1 MEKAQW
7 RDRLNAD
14 SLPWLLEPDN
24 PSVRYFALTSLLE
37 LAEDAPEVQEAK
49 AAILEFELVRKI
61 FAGQHPD
68 GYWEEEDKPQWPTK
82 TLEALSL
89 LMNLGVERD
98 ERIERGCER
107 ILRHN
112 QYGSGGFTYTGA
124 RSGVFNCLTGNV
136 AEFLIYFG
144 YGDDPRIER
153 CVQFMV
159 ETLSQEDGLRCSR
172 SGGLPCQW
180 GAIGALRGFARLPAR
195 LQNEAVQ
202 EVIAQVAD
210 ALLDY
215 PFDFAGAEKRW
226 LKFTVPPAYDLVEAL
241 SVLARHGYSGDPR
254 FVALAKVLL
263 EQQSV
268 EGKWLKGAG
277 GLTFPIDMRGK
288 PSKLI
293 TLNALRVV
301 KHMG

>member
-7 RDRLNAD
+7 RDRLKAD

-24 PSVRYFALTSLLE
+24 PSVRYLALINLLD
-37 LAEDAPEVQEAK
+37 LAEDAAEVQEAK
-49 AAILEFELVRKI
+49 AAIPEFELVKTI
-61 FAGQHPD
+61 FAGQHPA
-68 GYWEEEDKPQWPTK
+68 GYWEEEDKPKWPTK
-82 TLEALSL
+82 TLEALPL
-89 LMNLGVERD
+89 LMTLGVERD

-107 ILRHN
+107 ILRYN
-112 QYGSGGFTYTGA
+112 QYESGGFTYTGT

-136 AEFLIYFG
+136 VEFLIYFG

-153 CVQFMV
+153 CIQFMV
-159 ETLSQEDGLRCSR
+159 ETLNQEGGLCCSR
-172 SGGLPCQW
+172 NANLPCQW
-180 GAIGALRGFARLPAR
+180 GAIGALRGFARLPTR
-195 LQNEAVQ
+195 YWNEAV
-202 EVIAQVAD
+202 EKTIAQMAD

-241 SVLARHGYSGDPR
+241 SILARHGYGQDPR
-254 FVALAKVLL
+254 FVSLANVLL
-263 EQQSV
+263 EQQTA

-277 GLTFPIDMRGK
+277 GRSFPIDVRGK

-293 TLNALRVV
+293 TLNALRVI